1 MRARHQKIR
10 DEVVINGLHAPDSLA
25 AACLISEIIRIHP
38 LDIAAVCHRDDNSL
52 IRNQILCFHL
62 VTDTETCSSVVPVFF
77 RDEINLLFDDRKQLF
92 LIRQNALIIGDFF
105 FKLTIF
111 RFQLLALQ
119 AGQRT
124 KTHIDNGLCLHLCQ
138 PKPLHQVL
146 LCQCYTPALPDDMDY
161 LVDMIQG
168 NQKSL

>member
-1 MRARHQKIR
+1 MRRGHQKIG
-10 DEVVINGLHAPDSLA
+10 DEIILYSLHAPDSLA
-25 AACLISEIIRIHP
+25 AACLIPEIIRIHP
-38 LDIAAVCHRDDNSL
+38 LNIAAVCHRDDNSL

-62 VTDTETCSSVVPVFF
+62 VTDAETGSSVIPVFF

-92 LIRQNALIIGDFF
+92 LIRQNAFIIGNLF

-124 KTHIDNGLCLHLCQ
+124 KTHVDNGLCLHLCK

-146 LCQCYTPALPDDMDY
+146 LCQCYASALPDNADN